1 MASVEAIGLGA
12 ISSNSVKSVNNT
24 ASVSVNTNQ
33 FDRFL
38 QDRQTSASNTAGA
51 TDNSKSQK
59 GSVIDKEVTYSKRDE
74 VSKVSDD
81 SSVMNENY
89 EDKNLA
95 ETANDLKTGIR
106 DVLKENLGI
115 DNDEI
120 DNTLETMGIVITDL
134 MNPQILQQFVL
145 QLNGGQENVDFLTN
159 EALLSDF
166 SNLLQELESF
176 LSDDMKSLLMMMDEV
191 ETPMTLDDFLAQQG
205 MADALEEVTVETFTV
220 QTNVSKTQVES
231 DSMAGTLLQG
241 KDVDMDQIEKISIR
255 TSDESVTVKGEAS
268 SQQSKNS
275 SDNANNTFS
284 DGALTQSSSDMLF
297 SNSIDTTDNVTTP
310 LFAEQF
316 DVAQNNVTQ
325 LFDNNISGNQ
335 RMQQMIDIVNQVSDS
350 IKSSINTST
359 TTMEVQLNPESLGKV
374 FLSVVSKEGIM
385 TATFRVQTDEAKNAL
400 ESQIYTLREN
410 LEAKN
415 LKVESV
421 EVQVSDFNFSQSNG
435 AEGQGQSNSAQTG
448 KKKFKFDSDISE
460 TSDIPDEESANQ
472 VREQVM
478 RDSGGSIDFTA

>member
-176 LSDDMKSLLMMMDEV
+176 LSDDMKSLLMMMEEV

-205 MADALEEVTVETFTV
+205 MVDAMEEVTVETFTV

-231 DSMAGTLLQG
+231 DSMAGTLLQD

-435 AEGQGQSNSAQTG
+435 AEGQEQSNSAQTG

-478 RDSGGSIDFTA
+478 RDSGGSIDYTA